1 MSLAA
6 ACAGWLTA
14 AVVTALWLLVAR
26 TLGVREEAVARACHE
41 LRGPLAAVTL
51 GLERGRRGDALSSA
65 QLRAIHS
72 ELGRASL
79 ALDDLARGS
88 DGQMAPRHLEDV
100 DLGELLSDSV
110 HAWQPIASE
119 AGVELRLACAAVLP
133 PVCGDRLR
141 LAQATGNLIAN
152 AIEHG
157 EGRVDVVASAQ
168 GTRVRI
174 EIVDH
179 GPGLP
184 AALPELVGRARHG
197 RGARGRGLAI
207 ASAIATV
214 HGGRLVC
221 PRLDG
226 GATRLVLD
234 LPAVCR
240 PRGERRPSF

>member
-88 DGQMAPRHLEDV
+88 DGRMAPRHLEDV

-110 HAWQPIASE
+110 HAWQAMASE
-119 AGVELRLACAAVLP
+119 AGIELRLSCAAALP

-141 LAQATGNLIAN
+141 LAQAAGNLIAN

-157 EGRVDVVASAQ
+157 EGRVDVLGSALQ
-168 GTRVRI
+168 AGVRI
-174 EIVDH
+174 EIVDR

-184 AALPELVGRARHG
+184 APLPELVTRARRG

-207 ASAIATV
+207 ASAIASV
-214 HGGRLVC
+214 HGGRLEC
-221 PRLDG
+221 LRLPAG
-226 GATRLVLD
+226 ETRLVLD
-234 LPAVCR
+234 LPAA
-240 PRGERRPSF
+240 RRPSGERQSAS